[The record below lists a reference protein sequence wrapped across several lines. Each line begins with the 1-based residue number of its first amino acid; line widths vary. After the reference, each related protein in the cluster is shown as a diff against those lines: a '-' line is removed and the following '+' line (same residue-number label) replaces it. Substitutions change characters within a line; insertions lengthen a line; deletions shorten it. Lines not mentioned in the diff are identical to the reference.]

1 MTTECDPDSVAW
13 AAGLYDAEGSCSAYL
28 PRHRK
33 TYRRQIAVSQGG
45 DPGKAPVVLIQ
56 FRNVVGGA
64 GNITGPYNGYLF
76 YWKSTRIDVIDA
88 VATQLWPYLSQ
99 EKRDQFIVATRLSG
113 KPLIS
118 PAATSAASSS
128 TELAWAGGLFDGE
141 GNVSVSG
148 VGTRPS
154 YPQPA
159 MEVPQSSDHG
169 IPTTLLRFR
178 ETVGCGSITGP
189 RPPRNPWGRLPSY
202 RWELGGHRNVEMLC
216 GLLWPWLGATK
227 RSHIEWALSVVHAGL
242 VRGAHKGA
250 NDKEA

>member
-99 EKRDQFIVATRLSG
+99 EKQT
-113 KPLIS
+113 
-118 PAATSAASSS
+118 SSS
-128 TELAWAGGLFDGE
+128 L
-141 GNVSVSG
+141 
-148 VGTRPS
+148 
-154 YPQPA
+154 QPA
-159 MEVPQSSDHG
+159 SQG
-169 IPTTLLRFR
+169 NL
-178 ETVGCGSITGP
+178 
-189 RPPRNPWGRLPSY
+189 
-202 RWELGGHRNVEMLC
+202 
-216 GLLWPWLGATK
+216 
-227 RSHIEWALSVVHAGL
+227 
-242 VRGAHKGA
+242 
-250 NDKEA
+250 